1 MRRRALAFPVQPLP
15 HSTRQPPLLAFS
27 APLPSSMAPLEV
39 LNVVPAGGSCRAR
52 ALAARVTTTHQRL
65 QAGWTGLSSVSLHRP
80 NVAEAAAPA
89 LKLVAAAGPAAP
101 LTLQLDA
108 RCGAAPEAPHLQ
120 HMFDS
125 LAEAFAAERAA
136 GFTIG
141 SHQPPQS
148 AARLD
153 AAVRAAVQAYV
164 AAGHQASQRQLRSRR
179 WRGMLFAHGDA
190 MCCAS

>member
-1 MRRRALAFPVQPLP
+1 M
-15 HSTRQPPLLAFS
+15 
-27 APLPSSMAPLEV
+27 
-39 LNVVPAGGSCRAR
+39 RAR
-52 ALAARVTTTHQRL
+52 ALGLDSHQRAL
-65 QAGWTGLSSVSLHRP
+65 PSRLSQLSHCANEPLHP
-80 NVAEAAAPA
+80 SHAAEAGPA
-89 LKLVAAAGPAAP
+89 GKLASTAVSAAP

-108 RCGAAPEAPHLQ
+108 RCGPNVAPPQAPHLQ
-120 HMFDS
+120 RMFDS

-164 AAGHQASQRQLRSRR
+164 AAGHEASRR
-179 WRGMLFAHGDA
+179 RLRAVA
-190 MCCAS
+190 ALR